1 MITTLLAAISLSAT
15 NAVPVAFAYGIG
27 SAFIPVLNAEVF
39 VAAAVAAM
47 RHAWWWP
54 VIALALGQTLGKC
67 LMFLGARR
75 GATWFQ
81 GRERRR
87 EGPAEPGP
95 WRTRIALWSRLML
108 ELLDRPVQGF
118 AVVLLAASVGI
129 PPLAVVSV
137 VAGTRKLPFP
147 IFLLACAIGRV
158 GRFMTIAWPVA
169 AALT

>member
-1 MITTLLAAISLSAT
+1 MSSAILTAISLSAT
-15 NAVPVAFAYGIG
+15 NAVPVAFAYGVG

-67 LMFLGARR
+67 VMFLGARR

-81 GRERRR
+81 GRERKR
-87 EGPAEPGP
+87 EPVADPGP

-118 AVVLLAASVGI
+118 SVVLLAASVGI

-147 IFLLACAIGRV
+147 IFLIACALGRIGR
-158 GRFMTIAWPVA
+158 FLSIAWPVA
-169 AALT
+169 AALN